1 MDINKLINI
10 FAKLPNLGS
19 SSSRRIVLYLLRN
32 REEIMLPL
40 ASSIQELALKTK
52 ECSICFNIDV
62 KSPCS
67 ICSDVKRDQKLLC
80 IVEELGDLWAFEKG
94 KIYQGVY
101 HVLGGTLSAIYGIG
115 PDQLNFNNIIAR
127 IQNSGVQEV
136 IIGISNT
143 MDGQVTTHYITQM
156 IKKLGVKVTRLAC
169 GIPMGGEIDY
179 LDEGTLSAALS
190 SRYVIS

>member
-1 MDINKLINI
+1 MDINKLINM
-10 FAKLPNLGS
+10 FAKLPNFGP

-32 REEIMLPL
+32 KEEIMLPL
-40 ASSIQELALKTK
+40 ASGIQELAYQTK

-67 ICSDVKRDQKLLC
+67 ICSDVARDHQLLC

-115 PDQLNFNNIIAR
+115 PDQLNLGSIVAR
-127 IQNSGVQEV
+127 IKKFDIKEV
-136 IIGISNT
+136 IIGIGNT

-156 IKKLGVKVTRLAC
+156 IKDLGIKVTRLAC

>member
-1 MDINKLINI
+1 MDINKLINM

-40 ASSIQELALKTK
+40 ASSIQELAIKTK

>member
-1 MDINKLINI
+1 MDINKLIGM
-10 FAKLPNLGS
+10 FAKLPSFGP
-19 SSSRRIVLYLLRN
+19 SSSRRIVLHLLRN
-32 REEIMLPL
+32 KEEIMLPL
-40 ASSIQELALKTK
+40 ASGIQDLAFQAK
-52 ECSICFNIDV
+52 ECPVCFNIDV

-67 ICSDVKRDQKLLC
+67 ICSDTKRDHQLLC

-115 PDQLNFNNIIAR
+115 PDQLNLDSIVERIKKFN
-127 IQNSGVQEV
+127 VQEV
-136 IIGISNT
+136 IIGIGNT

-156 IKKLGVKVTRLAC
+156 VKELGIKVTRLAC

-190 SRYVIS
+190 SRYIIS

>member
-1 MDINKLINI
+1 MDINKLISM

-40 ASSIQELALKTK
+40 ASSIQELALKAK

>member
-1 MDINKLINI
+1 MDINKLISM
-10 FAKLPNLGS
+10 FAKLPNFGP

-32 REEIMLPL
+32 KEEVMLPL
-40 ASSIQELALKTK
+40 ASGIQDLAFQTK
-52 ECSICFNIDV
+52 ECPICFNIDI
-62 KSPCS
+62 KAPCS
-67 ICSDVKRDQKLLC
+67 ICADVMRDRQLLC

-115 PDQLNFNNIIAR
+115 PDQLNLNSIVER
-127 IQNSGVQEV
+127 IKKFDIKEV
-136 IIGISNT
+136 IIGIGNT

-156 IKKLGVKVTRLAC
+156 IKELGIKVTRLAC

-190 SRYVIS
+190 SRYIIS

>member
-1 MDINKLINI
+1 MDINKLISM

-32 REEIMLPL
+32 KEKVMLPL
-40 ASSIQELALKTK
+40 ASGIQDLALKTI

-67 ICSDVKRDQKLLC
+67 ICSDVRRDQKLLC

-101 HVLGGTLSAIYGIG
+101 HVLGGTLSAVYGVG
-115 PDQLNFNNIIAR
+115 PEQLNFGNIVAR
-127 IQNSGVQEV
+127 IQKSDIQEV
-136 IIGISNT
+136 IIGIGNT
-143 MDGQVTTHYITQM
+143 MDGQITTHYITQM
-156 IKKLGVKVTRLAC
+156 IKELGLKSL
-169 GIPMGGEIDY
+169 G
-179 LDEGTLSAALS
+179 
-190 SRYVIS
+190 

>member
-1 MDINKLINI
+1 MDINKLINM

>member
-1 MDINKLINI
+1 MDIDKLIGM

-32 REEIMLPL
+32 KEEVMLPL
-40 ASSIQELALKTK
+40 ASGIQDLALEAK
-52 ECSICFNIDV
+52 ECSICFNIDM

-115 PDQLNFNNIIAR
+115 PDQLNFSNIITR
-127 IQNSGVQEV
+127 IQKSGIEEV

-156 IKKLGVKVTRLAC
+156 IKELGVKVTRLAC

>member
-1 MDINKLINI
+1 MDINKLISM